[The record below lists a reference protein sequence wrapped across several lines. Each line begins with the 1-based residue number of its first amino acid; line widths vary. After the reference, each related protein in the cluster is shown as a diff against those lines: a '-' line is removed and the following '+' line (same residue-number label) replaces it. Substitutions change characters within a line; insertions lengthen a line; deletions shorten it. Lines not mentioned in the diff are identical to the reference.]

1 MTESSLRAQKLP
13 VLEVENLAV
22 SLPPGG
28 DRPNAVEHVSF
39 TVNEGEVTC
48 LIGESG
54 SGKSVIASTVMGLL
68 PKGLA
73 PAEGSVKLLGMDLFR
88 RTPDEIRRLRGAK
101 MAMVFQEPMTA
112 LNPVMTCGD
121 QMDELLRA
129 HVPMGPYER
138 RIRILDLF
146 EEVRLPD
153 PPRIFRSYPHQ
164 LSGGQ
169 RQRIVI
175 AMALL
180 LKPDLLIC
188 DEPTSALDPLGR
200 KEILDILLSVKDHT
214 TVVFSTHI
222 LSDVER
228 ICDEIALLHN
238 GRTALKGTLEEIK
251 SRRKG
256 NGFDIEFYT
265 PQDADAF
272 AASMS
277 GSERISAVR
286 LFFPGKDEKDM
297 THAMKILADNALCV
311 QKVEMREA
319 TLENLFMEV
328 IGI

>member
-1 MTESSLRAQKLP
+1 MDMLTLSH
-13 VLEVENLAV
+13 V
-22 SLPPGG
+22 SKSFGSKKIIDDL
-28 DRPNAVEHVSF
+28 SF
-39 TVNEGEVTC
+39 TVPEHCVYGF
-48 LIGESG
+48 IGQNG
-54 SGKSVIASTVMGLL
+54 AGKTTTMKMILGLL
-68 PKGLA
+68 QTDSGTIKVNGETVRYGQNRTNRYMGYLPDVPEFYGYMTPSEYL
-73 PAEGSVKLLGMDLFR
+73 KLCGEITGMSSAG
-88 RTPDEIRRLRGAK
+88 IRK
-101 MAMVFQEPMTA
+101 KS
-112 LNPVMTCGD
+112 
-121 QMDELLRA
+121 DELL
-129 HVPMGPYER
+129 HLVG
-138 RIRILDLF
+138 LDK
-146 EEVRLPD
+146 EN
-153 PPRIFRSYPHQ
+153 
-164 LSGGQ
+164 
-169 RQRIVI
+169 
-175 AMALL
+175 
-180 LKPDLLIC
+180 KPKLLIC